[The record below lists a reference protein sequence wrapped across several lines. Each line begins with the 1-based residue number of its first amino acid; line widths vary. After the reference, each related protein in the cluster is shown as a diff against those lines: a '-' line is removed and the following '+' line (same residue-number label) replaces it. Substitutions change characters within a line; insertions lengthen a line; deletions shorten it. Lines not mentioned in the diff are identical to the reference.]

1 MAKVMEWDEFK
12 AWDNLPLVDQAE
24 ANIRADYS
32 NGNITKEQFQKEMLV
47 TARYRAQQK
56 PATQ

>member
-1 MAKVMEWDEFK
+1 MEWDEFK